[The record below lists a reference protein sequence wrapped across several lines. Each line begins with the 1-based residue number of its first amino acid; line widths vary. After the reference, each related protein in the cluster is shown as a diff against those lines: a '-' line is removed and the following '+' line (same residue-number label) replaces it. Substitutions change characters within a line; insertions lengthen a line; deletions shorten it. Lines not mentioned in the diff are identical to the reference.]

1 MSEIELLNFR
11 LNQFFNMFIVDDYGN
26 LFAQREL
33 VGKIQNLKLYIY
45 PKDHNPPH
53 FHVRSPDFDASFNIL
68 TCEIIN
74 GNIDLK
80 SYKKIKIWHESSI
93 ELLINTWENLK

>member
-33 VGKIQNLKLYIY
+33 VGKIQNLKYIFIQR
-45 PKDHNPPH
+45 PQPST
-53 FHVRSPDFDASFNIL
+53 FSCSISDFDASFNIL

>member
-45 PKDHNPPH
+45 PKTTTLHI
-53 FHVRSPDFDASFNIL
+53 FMFDLWFW
-68 TCEIIN
+68 C
-74 GNIDLK
+74 K
-80 SYKKIKIWHESSI
+80 F
-93 ELLINTWENLK
+93 